1 MSKRTILILGGF
13 GFLGTNILK
22 YIDMYLQAQ
31 YRVIVFDKFAYHPH
45 NVSFACV
52 DKTYSGDFMNSELLA
67 RVFSENQ
74 IDLVIHSLS
83 TTVPV
88 DSSNA
93 RYDVESN
100 LLPTIDILNL
110 MVKHDVKDIVYLSSG
125 GAIYGTQGQ
134 EKHRET
140 DDVFPISSYGVVK
153 HTIEKYLMQYAQLN
167 GLRPLILRLSNP
179 YGAYHYSMRQGVIN
193 VAMAKAINGEKMQI
207 WGDGNGKKDYI
218 YVNDFISIL
227 FKLLQAH
234 IHTKVINIASGTLL
248 SVNEITNEVGKFVP
262 TFEVE
267 HIDADKYDANRFA
280 LDTSKLKS
288 LIGEYEF
295 TPLSEGLQLTYD
307 WTKENMR
314 LWKKG

>member
-1 MSKRTILILGGF
+1 MKTILILGGF

-22 YIDMYLQAQ
+22 YIDAYLQAQ
-31 YRVIVFDKFAYHPH
+31 YRVIVFDKFTQHPR
-45 NVSFACV
+45 NVSFKCI

-67 RVFSENQ
+67 RIFSENH

-110 MVKHDVKDIVYLSSG
+110 MVKHEVKDIVYLSSG
-125 GAIYGTQGQ
+125 GAIYGTKGH
-134 EKHRET
+134 EKHKET
-140 DDVFPISSYGVVK
+140 DDVFPISSYGVIK

-167 GLRPLILRLSNP
+167 GIRPLILRLSNP
-179 YGAYHYSMRQGVIN
+179 YGAYHYSMKQGVIN
-193 VAMAKAINGEKMQI
+193 VAMAKAVNEEKMQI

-218 YVNDFISIL
+218 YVNDFTTIL
-227 FKLLQAH
+227 FKLLDAK
-234 IHTKVINIASGTLL
+234 IHTEVINIASGTLL
-248 SVNEITNEVGKFVP
+248 SVNEIANAVVKFVP

-267 HIDADKYDANRFA
+267 HIDAEKYDANQFA

-288 LIGEYEF
+288 LIGEYKF
-295 TPLSEGLQLTYD
+295 TPLAEGLKLTYN
-307 WTKENMR
+307 WTKENKEV
-314 LWKKG
+314 WKKE